1 MKGKILFA
9 GTCLV
14 LVVGFFVGAS
24 YYKDWRAS
32 KLGFMAQEQASTF
45 VRPHSPT
52 MGSDDAKVY
61 IVKFTDPACETC
73 ASFSKYTKQAIKTFP
88 DQVKVVLRYA
98 PFHTGADDTV
108 RILEAARLQGKF
120 WETLEML
127 YRNQSTWTRH
137 HRVQLGKIWGL
148 LPEVGLD
155 VDRVREDMRD
165 PRINAVL
172 EQDLADAKTLG
183 VRKTPGFFVNGKRLE
198 PFGPRPL
205 VQLIKSEVRKNY
217 PE

>member
-1 MKGKILFA
+1 MKGILVA

-14 LVVGFFVGAS
+14 LVVGFFVGGS
-24 YYKDWRAS
+24 YYKTWRATE
-32 KLGFMAQEQASTF
+32 LGFMAQEDASTF

-73 ASFSKYTKQAIKTFP
+73 ASFSKYPKQALKAFPGRIKL
-88 DQVKVVLRYA
+88 VIRYA
-98 PFHTGADDTV
+98 PFHAGADDAV

-120 WETLEML
+120 WETQELL
-127 YRNQSTWTRH
+127 YRTQGTWTRH
-137 HRVQLGKIWGL
+137 HRVQLDKIWGL

-155 VDRVREDMRD
+155 VDRVRVDMRD
-165 PRINAVL
+165 QRITAII

-183 VRKTPGFFVNGKRLE
+183 VRKTPGFFVNGKPLE

-205 VQLIKSEVRKNY
+205 AELIKAEVREQY